1 MKILL
6 ITGSL
11 NQGGAE
17 YQIIKLAEL
26 FREKGHEVELFALT
40 DYKHYLNYVNENKIK
55 YTHLLNEQ
63 SRLKRIFLTSKKF

>member
-17 YQIIKLAEL
+17 FQLLAL
-26 FREKGHEVELFALT
+26 SILLKSKGLDIEVLALT
-40 DYKHYLNYVNENKIK
+40 DYTYFLPFVKKNNIK
-55 YTHLLNEQ
+55 YSCVSNDGNN
-63 SRLKRIFLTSKKF
+63 